1 MIESPTVT
9 GLVFLAIGILIM
21 VGAAL
26 NWGLVS
32 RPGKLLNR
40 LFGDTIARVIYFGAG
55 IFLFIVGV
63 GRLIGANWFGS

>member
-9 GLVFLAIGILIM
+9 GLIFLAIAIVIM

-26 NWGLVS
+26 NWGIVS

-40 LFGDTIARVIYFGAG
+40 VFGDYVARVICFGAG
-55 IFLFIVGV
+55 MFLFFVGI
-63 GRLIGANWFGS
+63 GRLIGADWF

>member
-1 MIESPTVT
+1 MLEDPTIT
-9 GLVFLAIGILIM
+9 GFIFIAIGVLIM

-26 NWGLVS
+26 NWGIVS

-40 LFGDTIARVIYFGAG
+40 IFGDTAARIIYFVAG

-63 GRLIGANWFGS
+63 QRLIGADWL